1 MVIFGYLIGIFICD
15 TNIPL
20 REGART
26 LPRPVINPEYDAD
39 WDMPKAP
46 AYVGETMNQMIDR
59 NINDYFDV
67 TGLPFAGTIQLY
79 ETNCVNKGP
88 ITVENQ
94 QNLTDIGYYIINI
107 VISNIQTADNPTPT
121 VSWPPIKWTN
131 DKIFD
136 ILYQKVPTYEL
147 YVGQPLFFSNG
158 SYLSSTANNVT
169 PGSGSGSGSG
179 STGSG
184 STGSGSGNGSGGD
197 GEKCDDETKCGTSCP
212 DSCLSSIA
220 SAWEKQQ
227 LAEQALS
234 QVEQDARDQTNANTN
249 TNAQWGGGVV
259 TGSNPMNQSNAA
271 NRYANGITEIYGY
284 KVTNIIN
291 TTDSS
296 TTTLNDSAT
305 AFINK
310 YFIKDGANKNKP
322 TKDAID
328 LFNAYFQ
335 YKTPMDEIHRN
346 KLRDCVYYV
355 LQSIIPGLP
364 TAVDNVSYVEWRPLK
379 WLSRSDKK

>member
-46 AYVGETMNQMIDR
+46 AYIGETMNQMIDKY
-59 NINDYFDV
+59 IGEYFDV

-79 ETNCVNKGP
+79 EDKCVNQGQ

-94 QNLTDIGYYIINI
+94 QSLTDIGYYMINI
-107 VISNIQTADNPTPT
+107 VIPNIPTTDNPTPT
-121 VSWPPIKWTN
+121 VSWPIIKWTN

-147 YVGQPLFFSNG
+147 YVGQAFFPNG
-158 SYLSSTANNVT
+158 SYLSSTANTVT
-169 PGSGSGSGSG
+169 AGSGSGSGSGGGSGSGSGSG
-179 STGSG
+179 SGN
-184 STGSGSGNGSGGD
+184 GSGSGDSG
-197 GEKCDDETKCGTSCP
+197 KCDEKQCGTSCP
-212 DSCLSSIA
+212 DSCFSSIA

-227 LAEQALS
+227 QAEQAANKA
-234 QVEQDARDQTNANTN
+234 EQDARGQTNTGSS

-259 TGSNPMNQSNAA
+259 TGSNPMNQLQSA

-284 KVTNIIN
+284 QVTNITN

-310 YFIKDGANKNKP
+310 FFIKEGANKNKP
-322 TKDAID
+322 TKVAID

-364 TAVDNVSYVEWRPLK
+364 TVDNNVSYVEWRPLK
-379 WLSRSDKK
+379 WLSRSNKK